1 MDRRVTGYVIGRAIG
16 RAIGRPIGRAIGRVL
31 ARFVPLLLLALFWAA
46 AATAPGCS
54 RSNDGADAT
63 LPLVIPDG
71 CQPLLVDRDDGS
83 HAPPSNGECIA
94 PYPSDFHRTA
104 DAASAT
110 GFRLGLRGAA
120 RPVTAKGDTAD
131 PHDVVAVDGASL
143 VPTITAGLAGE
154 IVHDGLP
161 GVLDDPLLSARPD
174 AGTVILDTST
184 GMLVPHYTDVVDAQD
199 GTHTPITLRPFS
211 PLKPRTRYV
220 VAIQGAHLAAESGST
235 SPQLAPPPEG
245 FRRLRDGAAAGDPSL
260 AALAARFDSEVFAP
274 LAAAGIPRNRLEL
287 AWDFTTGS
295 AEQPLADMLRVRELT
310 LAWLA
315 ANEPQV
321 RVVASRDGTG
331 TFAKIFDLE
340 VTAPL
345 FLDRSGP
352 GGRLVH
358 DPAGHVIQ
366 NGTTTFTLVV
376 VLPTAIRDGDVPGR
390 LLAYGHGFFGNTDEL
405 ESDAAHQIADHAGA
419 VLFGTNWWGM
429 SKEDLALVADTV
441 TSHPEHFGDF
451 AERVH
456 QAMANWLVA
465 LAAMRGPVTKLA
477 ELRRP
482 SQQPFYDPSFVGYF
496 GASMGHI
503 LGGTLA
509 GLADFS
515 RVVLNVGGGGF
526 THIMP
531 RSLNFG
537 PFGILL
543 GVELPDRL
551 VAQSFA
557 AMMQRPLD
565 RIDPIS
571 YAPFVLASPLP
582 GNAVPDRRVL
592 MQIGIGDPA
601 VPNLASFLHA
611 RALGIAQAM
620 PAPVSVFGLAPA
632 LDADA
637 PSSLTVF
644 DLHVDTTGYAD
655 GKPISPNI
663 VHEGVRVNPAALRQI
678 GAFMKPGGA
687 IVHACDGPCDPD

>member
-1 MDRRVTGYVIGRAIG
+1 MDRGVTGHT
-16 RAIGRPIGRAIGRVL
+16 IGRVKGQLEGRLL
-31 ARFVPLLLLALFWAA
+31 ARFVPLLLVALFCAV
-46 AATAPGCS
+46 APGCS
-54 RSNDGADAT
+54 SSNDAADAT
-63 LPLVIPDG
+63 RALVVPDG
-71 CQPLLVDRDDGS
+71 CQPLLVDPDDGS
-83 HAPPSNGECIA
+83 HAPPSNGVCMA
-94 PYPSDFHRTA
+94 PYPSDFHRVA
-104 DAASAT
+104 DATSAT
-110 GFRLGLRGAA
+110 GFRLALRGAA
-120 RPVTAKGDTAD
+120 RPVTAKGETAD
-131 PHDVVAVDGASL
+131 PHDVVEVDGASL
-143 VPTITAGLAGE
+143 VPTITAGLAGD

-161 GVLDDPLLSARPD
+161 GVLDDPPLSARPD
-174 AGTVILDTST
+174 SGTVILDTST
-184 GMLVPHYTDVVDAQD
+184 GMLVPHYADVVDAQD

-211 PLKPRTRYV
+211 PLSPRTRYV
-220 VAIQGAHLAAESGST
+220 VAIQGAHLAADAGSAT
-235 SPQLAPPPEG
+235 PPLAPAPEG
-245 FRRLRDGAAAGDPSL
+245 FRRLRDGATAADPSL
-260 AALAARFDSEVFAP
+260 AALAGRFDAEVFAP
-274 LAAAGIPRNRLEL
+274 LAAAGVARNRLQL

-295 AEQPLADMLRVRELT
+295 TEQPVADMLRVRELT
-310 LAWLA
+310 IAWLA

-321 RVVASRDGTG
+321 KVVATRDGTG

-345 FLDRSGP
+345 FLDRAGP

-358 DPAGHVIQ
+358 DGAGHVIQ
-366 NGTTTFTLVV
+366 NGTTTFTVVV
-376 VLPTAIRDGDVPGR
+376 VLPTAIRDGTAPGR
-390 LLAYGHGFFGNTDEL
+390 VLAYGHGFFGNTDEL

-465 LAAMRGPVTKLA
+465 IAAMRGPVTKLP

-509 GLADFS
+509 GLADFP
-515 RVVLNVGGGGF
+515 RIVLNVGGGGF

-543 GVELPDRL
+543 GVEFPDRL

-571 YAPFVLASPLP
+571 YAPYVLAAPLP
-582 GNAVPDRRVL
+582 GNMVSDRRVL

-611 RALGIAQAM
+611 RALGVAQAM
-620 PAPVSVFGLAPA
+620 PAPVSVFGLARVA
-632 LDADA
+632 DADA

-644 DLHVDTTGYAD
+644 DLHVDTTGYAE

-678 GAFMKPGGA
+678 GAFMKPGGV
-687 IVHACDGPCDPD
+687 IVHACDGPCDPE